1 MQLVQRY
8 LLNSSVLLTTN
19 GAGNVTE
26 YKALYSR
33 RLNIYRGIDNKIS
46 FQVINADQKP
56 VSILNTYTPTFK
68 MFDEKTR
75 LVVEKNA
82 TIIETST
89 PNNVGMFTVTLTEN
103 ELLNLQ
109 SQFLNYTIEL
119 VNDSSNER
127 ILTYSNSH
135 FESKGSVYLDAS
147 EIPGPLKSYSV
158 TSLSQ
163 EDTDSA
169 VFLSEAITAEPAIN
183 GNEALHTAAFY
194 LDNAD
199 GDITVQATLD
209 SQVSSST
216 SWSDVA
222 TISVDTTDTL
232 KYVNFNGI
240 FSYLRIKHT
249 TDKADPTTNY
259 TDDIT
264 KILVRN

>member
-8 LLNSSVLLTTN
+8 LLNSNVLLTADV
-19 GAGNVTE
+19 AGNITE

-33 RLNIYRGIDNKIS
+33 RLNIYRGIDNKIT
-46 FQVINADQKP
+46 FQVLNADQKP
-56 VSILNTYTPTFK
+56 VSILNIYTPKFM

-75 LVVEKNA
+75 LVVEKDA
-82 TIIETST
+82 TIIETTT
-89 PNNVGMFTVTLTEN
+89 PSNVGMFTVNLTEN

-109 SQFLNYTIEL
+109 SQFLNYTVEL
-119 VNDSSNER
+119 KNDSSNER

-135 FESKGSVYLDAS
+135 FESKGTVYLDAS

-163 EDTDSA
+163 ESGGSA

-194 LDNAD
+194 LNSAD
-199 GDITVQATLD
+199 GDVTVQATLD
-209 SQVSSST
+209 SQISSST
-216 SWSDVA
+216 NWSDVA

-232 KYVNFNGI
+232 RYVNFNGV

-249 TDKADPTTNY
+249 TDKADPDNDY
-259 TDDIT
+259 DNDIT